1 MKRLGAVVLAIA
13 MIGGAWVLR
22 DRLDGD
28 DGSGGTGGGGGDDVE
43 QVRLRCAT
51 ELERVCRQLAEGRD
65 DVQVSVEDP
74 GTTSD
79 ALVALPEG
87 DDPGFDAWLVDA
99 PWAEITADNRGFANA
114 TGTVLGEPSPV
125 LARSPAV
132 LVIADAA
139 QALLPQDCEPRASW
153 TCIGTAGANVR
164 VGVPSPERGDGLVVL
179 AGATAE
185 FLGTSDYSAND
196 FDTPGFTGWF
206 DRITNLS
213 ASTRLGRQSPLEA
226 ALTRQGLFNVVGA
239 LEAQS
244 TDLLRTRS
252 GWATT
257 YPSPVVTADVTLVPA
272 AGLAADELVD
282 QLGADEL
289 ADALRSQ
296 GWRVDGSVPDGGDAE
311 VELPEGSGLPA
322 PGVLQQLRER
332 W

>member
-1 MKRLGAVVLAIA
+1 MKRLVAVLAAIA
-13 MIGGAWVLR
+13 MIGGAWLLR
-22 DRLDGD
+22 DRLDD
-28 DGSGGTGGGGGDDVE
+28 DGGSGGSGGSGSDVE
-43 QVRLRCAT
+43 QVRLRCAN
-51 ELERVCRQLAEGRD
+51 ELADVCLQVADGRD
-65 DVQVSVEDP
+65 DVRVTLEDP

-114 TGTVLGEPSPV
+114 SGVVLGDPSAV

-132 LVIADAA
+132 LVVADAA
-139 QALLPQDCEPRASW
+139 QALLPEDCEPRVSW
-153 TCIGTAGANVR
+153 TCIGAAGASVR
-164 VGVPSPERGDGLVVL
+164 VGVPSPERGDGLTVL

-213 ASTRLGRQSPLEA
+213 ASTRLGRQSPLEG

-244 TDLLRTRS
+244 TGLLRTRS

-272 AGLAADELVD
+272 AGLSADELLE

-289 ADALRSQ
+289 DDALRTQ
-296 GWRVDGSVPDGGDAE
+296 GWRVDGSVPDGGDAD